1 MVERARLGGRTF
13 FAFLSL
19 VMATAAMGQAF
30 PTPTGL
36 AVVSN
41 SATQVQLSWS
51 AVTVASGYLLYRTD
65 SSQPIAA
72 LTGTSFTDTKVKPGT
87 TYTYMVASAD
97 CSGDPASPPSSG
109 VSVQTY
115 PLPTISLSASATSI
129 SSIGLSWT
137 ASDAGGPGLTNYS
150 VLRDNTLLTPSPINA
165 TSYNDTGLAQG
176 RYTYTVTAYDA
187 AGDSASASATAST
200 YPPPTISVSAVTV
213 SASSIAL
220 SWASADTGGPG
231 VHNYNVYRGATLLTA
246 SPITATS
253 YTDTGLAAGTA
264 YSYSVT
270 VYDSVGDPAAANASA
285 TTYPLPTVSVTATAL
300 SSTSVALSWTAGDSG
315 GPGITNYSVYRN
327 GTLLTTTT
335 STGYTD
341 SGLSA
346 GTGYSYTVT
355 AHDTAGDS
363 GSGSATVSAYST
375 PVVSV
380 SATTLSSSSI
390 ALSWSAS
397 DNGGPG
403 LRSYSVYRNGT
414 LLTSTSATAYTD
426 GGLAPGTSYTYTV
439 TALDAAGDPGSGTVA
454 KSTYALPS
462 VSVAANSLSPS
473 SISISWTAGDSG
485 GPGIASYSLYRNG
498 ALLTTTTSTS
508 YTDTGLA
515 VSTSYSYTVTAVD
528 TAGDSATGA
537 ATQATWYQITSG
549 TGASIS
555 PLYTSVGPVP
565 AVCGGGNGPCQYF
578 VTQAYGS
585 KLNVRTST
593 NSTTAC
599 PWSANTL
606 VSGYSIGTGSTGTPN
621 NCLVTYATP
630 AVYGK

>member
-1 MVERARLGGRTF
+1 MDERAGLGGRTF
-13 FAFLSL
+13 FAILAW
-19 VMATAAMGQAF
+19 VMAAAAMGQAF

-36 AVVSN
+36 AVTAS
-41 SATQVQLSWS
+41 SSFQVQLSWG
-51 AVTVASGYLLYRTD
+51 AVSVAGGYLLYRTD
-65 SSQPIAA
+65 LSRPLAA
-72 LTGTSFTDTKVKPGT
+72 VTGTSFTDTTVTPGA

-97 CSGDPASPPSSG
+97 CSGDPASPLSSG

-115 PLPTISLSASATSI
+115 TLPTISLSASATSTN
-129 SSIGLSWT
+129 SIGLSWT
-137 ASDAGGPGLTNYS
+137 ASDAGGPGLARYS
-150 VLRDNTLLTPSPINA
+150 VSRNNTLLTPSPITA

-187 AGDSASASATAST
+187 VGDSASASATAST
-200 YPPPTISVSAVTV
+200 YPAPTISVAATTV

-220 SWASADTGGPG
+220 SWSSADTGGPG
-231 VHNYNVYRGATLLTA
+231 IHNYNVYRGATLLTA
-246 SPITATS
+246 SPITATT
-253 YTDTGLAAGTA
+253 YTDTGLAAGTT

-270 VYDSVGDPAAANASA
+270 AYDSVGDPAAANASA
-285 TTYPLPTVSVTATAL
+285 TTYPLPTVSLAAAAL
-300 SSTSVALSWTAGDSG
+300 SSTSVSLSWTASDSG
-315 GPGITNYSVYRN
+315 GPGLSNYSVYRN

-355 AHDTAGDS
+355 AHDTVGDS
-363 GSGSATVSAYST
+363 GSASATVSAYAT

-380 SATTLSSSSI
+380 SATTVSSSSI

-403 LRSYSVYRNGT
+403 LRSYSVYRNGA
-414 LLTSTSATAYTD
+414 LLTSTSGTAYTD
-426 GGLAPGTSYTYTV
+426 SGLVPGTSYSYTV
-439 TALDAAGDPGSGTVA
+439 TALDVAGDTGSGTVG
-454 KSTYALPS
+454 KSTYTLPS
-462 VSVAANSLSPS
+462 VSVTANSLSPS
-473 SISISWTAGDSG
+473 SISIAWTASDSG
-485 GPGIASYSLYRNG
+485 GPGIANYSVYRNG
-498 ALLTTTTSTS
+498 GLLTTTTSTS

-528 TAGDSATGA
+528 TAGDSASGA
-537 ATQATWYQITSG
+537 ASQATWYQITSG

-555 PLYTSVGPVP
+555 PLYTSKGPVP
-565 AVCGGGNGPCQYF
+565 AACGQAGAGPCQYF

-585 KLNVRTST
+585 LSNVRTST
-593 NSTTAC
+593 NPTTAC
-599 PWSANTL
+599 PWSNNTL
-606 VSGYSIGTGSTGTPN
+606 ASGYSTGTGNS
-621 NCLVTYATP
+621 CLITYATP